1 MSLFD
6 ELFGWQD
13 MIGNYDERKVARD
26 EVNDYT
32 IDTVLVTDRRWTY
45 ETAIS
50 HEHFDNGDWII
61 VEGYDTKEDAIKGH
75 KKWLEKCKIE
85 NIVQL
90 TDCYTEQ
97 VFVVSR
103 LQ

>member
-6 ELFGWQD
+6 ELFGWQG

-32 IDTVLVTDRRWTY
+32 IDTVLVTDRSWLY
-45 ETAIS
+45 ETAIM
-50 HEHFDNGDWII
+50 HEDFNDGDWII